1 MDLQVTCASGP
12 SECLPTSRTMRQLT
26 FSTMQDR
33 PGPVLSLSVR
43 PLNPYSAQLSW
54 LPPALPNGIL
64 THYSVEIT
72 PEEDPAAVRTIN
84 VGLSTD
90 RADHFL
96 ETVVD
101 GLAGGERCEV

>member
-1 MDLQVTCASGP
+1 
-12 SECLPTSRTMRQLT
+12 MRQLT

-72 PEEDPAAVRTIN
+72 PEVLQLRKICRYYLILFIASRRIP
-84 VGLSTD
+84 LP
-90 RADHFL
+90 
-96 ETVVD
+96 
-101 GLAGGERCEV
+101 CEP